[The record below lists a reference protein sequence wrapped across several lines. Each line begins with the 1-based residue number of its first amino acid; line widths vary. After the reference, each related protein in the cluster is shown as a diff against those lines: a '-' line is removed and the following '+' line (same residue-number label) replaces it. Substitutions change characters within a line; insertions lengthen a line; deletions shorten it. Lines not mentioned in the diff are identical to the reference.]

1 VARVHTRSA
10 AAGLGS
16 SDVGSH
22 NVGAG
27 ERRECGGEPGVG
39 KMAGGPAQK
48 KRKKDGP
55 DPKKQCPFQINQ
67 KIQTNRI

>member
-10 AAGLGS
+10 AAGPGS

-27 ERRECGGEPGVG
+27 ERRECGGKPGVG

-48 KRKKDGP
+48 KKKKRWAR
-55 DPKKQCPFQINQ
+55 PKETMPLSN
-67 KIQTNRI
+67 